1 MVPEDDGRST
11 VEIDD
16 RFVLLPAG
24 HHRRMA
30 DWTERGATKVA
41 DGFAYSSDLNT
52 EVLDEMGILEMLA
65 KTFPGE
71 SLSTM
76 AATMRRRSGDL
87 PETLADTDVSIN
99 TAKNV

>member
-1 MVPEDDGRST
+1 
-11 VEIDD
+11 
-16 RFVLLPAG
+16 
-24 HHRRMA
+24 MA

-76 AATMRRRSGDL
+76 AATMRRRANDT
-87 PETLADTDVSIN
+87 PEALADTDISVTS
-99 TAKNV
+99 AKRRKS